1 MIRRPPRST
10 LFPYTTLFRSLLVEL
25 ELLRH
30 GSRSS
35 LLENG
40 EDVFLAHDEVLLV
53 VDLDLGAGVLPEQ
66 DFVAGLHVEGDLL
79 AVVADL
85 AVADGDHL
93 ALLRLFLGR
102 VWDDDPALLDLFLL

>member
-40 EDVFLAHDEVLLV
+40 EDVFLAHDEIFLV
-53 VDLDLGAGVLPEQ
+53 VDLDLGARVLSEE
-66 DFVAGLHVEGDLL
+66 DLVAGLHVERNLL

-85 AVADGDHL
+85 SRPNRDDL
-93 ALLRLFLGR
+93 ALLRLFLRR
-102 VWDDDPALLDLFLL
+102 VRGDDPSP